1 MSNNSTARAI
11 LSNGRSS
18 IVNNTLRFQA
28 LDALGSPLYTHHV
41 EGSSSISAFSLD

>member
-28 LDALGSPLYTHHV
+28 LDALGGPLYTHHV
-41 EGSSSISAFSLD
+41 EGSSISAFSLD